1 MSVNECF
8 PQLLSLSSYQ
18 KGMCRSVCIIVR
30 KLPHPR
36 KKMSSKKHSLIK
48 TAKLMLDIRA
58 VIVSHFLKRRHNTL
72 FPTQDTVPKIFPVEE
87 NEKNIVFLVTNIE
100 AYCLKVLYILPYGR
114 TQCYCSYFG
123 DTCGQKC
130 LRTVHLLLMSY
141 DNIFTRS
148 F

>member
-1 MSVNECF
+1 
-8 PQLLSLSSYQ
+8 
-18 KGMCRSVCIIVR
+18 
-30 KLPHPR
+30 
-36 KKMSSKKHSLIK
+36 
-48 TAKLMLDIRA
+48 MLDIRA

-72 FPTQDTVPKIFPVEE
+72 FPTQDTVPKIFPVKE

-130 LRTVHLLLMSY
+130 LRTVHLLLMRLSY
-141 DNIFTRS
+141 DNIFTRPFQIFFFYRFLAKWTS
-148 F
+148 RSKVGAHGAGLLLKQAITFCLYLF